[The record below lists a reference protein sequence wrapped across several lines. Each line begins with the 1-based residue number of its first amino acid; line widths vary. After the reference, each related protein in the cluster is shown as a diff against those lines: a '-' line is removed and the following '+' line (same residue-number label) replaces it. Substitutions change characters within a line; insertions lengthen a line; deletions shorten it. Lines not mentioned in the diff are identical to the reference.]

1 MRAASLDGHVNVT
14 LYGVEWCPWVAS
26 AKRWLDIH
34 AVDYELVEVA
44 DYQPRR
50 TEVLKASGQYEVPV
64 IVVESSRGRHV
75 FLDETDE
82 ELAELLGVAP

>member
-1 MRAASLDGHVNVT
+1 MRAGSVDEQVNVT
-14 LYGVEWCPWVAS
+14 LYGVEWCPWVAK
-26 AKRWLDIH
+26 AKRWLDVH

-44 DYQPRR
+44 DFQPRR

-82 ELAELLGVAP
+82 DLSDLLGIAS